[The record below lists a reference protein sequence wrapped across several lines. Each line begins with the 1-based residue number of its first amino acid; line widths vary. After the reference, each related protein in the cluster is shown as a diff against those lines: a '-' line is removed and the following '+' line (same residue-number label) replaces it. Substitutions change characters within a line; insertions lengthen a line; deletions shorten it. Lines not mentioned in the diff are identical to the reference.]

1 MLKSQTL
8 IGAGEGHVDISCFV
22 NKMLSNERSESYE
35 EKE

>member
-22 NKMLSNERSESYE
+22 NKMLSNEQSESNKG
-35 EKE
+35 KE